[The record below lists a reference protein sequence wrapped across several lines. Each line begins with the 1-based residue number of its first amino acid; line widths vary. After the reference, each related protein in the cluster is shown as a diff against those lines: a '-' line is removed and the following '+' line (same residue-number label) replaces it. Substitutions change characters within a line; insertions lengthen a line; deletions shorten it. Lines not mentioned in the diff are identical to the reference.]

1 MDSLQTSRCLGGSPA
16 QGVRKQGEGSKNC
29 SLCGD
34 IEGCPGPCTGGS
46 FPDMRPNEKRMKFI
60 SVGDAVRT
68 AGQLE
73 GEQIS
78 FTDSSQVL
86 QPRDRENSYWKGGSR

>member
-1 MDSLQTSRCLGGSPA
+1 M
-16 QGVRKQGEGSKNC
+16 RKHAEGSKNC

-34 IEGCPGPCTGGS
+34 IGGCPGSCTGGS

-60 SVGDAVRT
+60 GVGDTVRT

-73 GEQIS
+73 GEQNP
-78 FTDSSQVL
+78 FTD
-86 QPRDRENSYWKGGSR
+86 E